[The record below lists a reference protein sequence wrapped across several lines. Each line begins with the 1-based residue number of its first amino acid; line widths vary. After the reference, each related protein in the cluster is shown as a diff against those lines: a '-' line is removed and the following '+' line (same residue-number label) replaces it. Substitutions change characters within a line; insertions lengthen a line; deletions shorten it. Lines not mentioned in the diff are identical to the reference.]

1 MPPTSPTW
9 PSLQPTAPQPPSY
22 CNDCRDLDICR
33 DPELQAGQRWACA
46 TCAQPYDMAAIEAR
60 LVKLLG
66 ARVREYAL
74 QDLQCVKCKQVVGGE
89 GCGL

>member
-1 MPPTSPTW
+1 
-9 PSLQPTAPQPPSY
+9 
-22 CNDCRDLDICR
+22 
-33 DPELQAGQRWACA
+33 
-46 TCAQPYDMAAIEAR
+46 MAAIEAR